1 MSSSIASHSWLR
13 ATALSIVVV
22 GGCSK
27 ADVVDEVKTSGA
39 YAGTSA
45 EPVAAVTEQPMVAL
59 TYVDVTAA
67 AGIDFVHET
76 GAFGEKLL
84 PETMGAG
91 GAFLDYDGDGDS
103 DLLLVNGDWWIG
115 HEKDGPR
122 PTAHLYRNDGRG
134 KFVDVTDEAGLA
146 FPFYGMG
153 AGACDV
159 DGDGDSD
166 LFLAG
171 VGGYRFLR
179 NDGGRFVDATAGS
192 GIEAGTWTDSEGNKH
207 GPFATTP
214 VFLDYDGD
222 GRPDLFV
229 AHYVHWSEETDVFST
244 MNGRD
249 KSYAIPKQYSG
260 ESCRLF
266 RNLGGNRFEDVTDA
280 AGVRNDEGKSLGV
293 TVIDFNDDGKPD
305 IAVANDTQPDY
316 LYRNDGGGKFTEIGV
331 KAGVGVDQVTA
342 RARAGMGIDGVWLPD
357 SGKPSLVVGNF
368 SGEPVSFFELLR
380 DEIFVNRADVSGVAL
395 ATHHPLTFGLRFC
408 DADLDG
414 RPDLVLV
421 NGHIEP
427 TIQSVH
433 ADIPYAQELL
443 LLRGVP
449 GKRFVRFRDVSAEV
463 GPDFTRPRVGR
474 GLGLADIDGD
484 GDVDLLVTTNGGAP
498 ALLRCD
504 LDGAAARSLR
514 VRVVGEAPGTDALG
528 ARVAVTHGGREQ
540 VQWVRTGSGYLVQSE
555 LTLTFGLGDDP
566 TPARVTV
573 RWPDGRE
580 RVFDDVPAGTLDAR
594 LD

>member
-1 MSSSIASHSWLR
+1 LR
-13 ATALSIVVV
+13 PAAVVLTAFALAACGPGEQVE
-22 GGCSK
+22 
-27 ADVVDEVKTSGA
+27 EVRESGT
-39 YAGTSA
+39 YAGTAA
-45 EPVAAVTEQPMVAL
+45 EPDAVPTEKPMVPL
-59 TYVDVTAA
+59 TYVDVTAE

-76 GAFGEKLL
+76 GAYGEKLL
-84 PETMGAG
+84 PETMGVG
-91 GAFLDYDGDGDS
+91 GAFLDHDGDGDP
-103 DLLLVNGDWWIG
+103 DLLLVNGDWWPG
-115 HEKDGPR
+115 HAGDGPR
-122 PTAHLYRNDGRG
+122 PTMRLYRNDGGWR
-134 KFVDVTDEAGLA
+134 FTDVTEEAGLA

-153 AGACDV
+153 AAAADI
-159 DGDGDSD
+159 DGDGDTD

-171 VGGYRFLR
+171 VGGYHLLR
-179 NDGGRFVDATAGS
+179 NDGGRFTDVTPDS
-192 GIEAGTWTDSEGNKH
+192 GLNAGTWTDSEGNEH
-207 GPFATTP
+207 GPFATSP
-214 VFLDYDGD
+214 VFVDHDVD

-229 AHYVHWSEETDVFST
+229 AHYVHWSKETDVFST

-249 KSYAIPKQYSG
+249 KSYAIPKQYAG

-266 RNLGGNRFEDVTDA
+266 RNLGDGRFEDVTDT
-280 AGVRNDEGKSLGV
+280 AGVRNDDGKSLGV
-293 TVIDFNDDGKPD
+293 SVIDFNDDGLPD

-316 LYRNDGGGKFTEIGV
+316 LYRNDGGGKFTEIGIP
-331 KAGVGVDQVTA
+331 AGIAVDQVTA
-342 RARAGMGIDGVWLPD
+342 RARAGMGIDGIWLPD

-395 ATHHPLTFGLRFC
+395 ATHHPLTFGVKFC

-414 RPDLVLV
+414 RPDLLLV

-433 ADIPYAQELL
+433 ADIPYEQPAL
-443 LLRGVP
+443 LLRNVP

-463 GPDFTRPRVGR
+463 GADFVTPRVGR
-474 GLGLADIDGD
+474 GLGLADVDGD
-484 GDVDLLVTTNGGAP
+484 GDVDVLVTTNGGPP

-504 LDGAAARSLR
+504 LEGATQRSLR

-528 ARVAVTHGGREQ
+528 ARVQVEHGDRTQ
-540 VQWVRTGSGYLVQSE
+540 VEWVRTGSGYLFQSE

-566 TPARVTV
+566 SPARVTV

-580 RVFDDVPAGTLDAR
+580 RVFEDVGPGTLEAR